1 LRWGEGGWQ
10 LSDLGSKNG
19 TLADGVP
26 AGGGTILAEH
36 AWLSFGGVLAT
47 FEVLTDQQSRRESEE
62 QVERWRST
70 LALRRRIAAAGSLDG
85 LVRGLLGSVVQLCG
99 AERAFI
105 LLARADGELEV
116 AAASGLGAGELKA
129 AEFSGSIGAVERV
142 LASGRVVAAS
152 DAMADSM
159 LGARASVAR
168 GGIRALVCIPV
179 TALERRL
186 GAIYA
191 DSRKPGSAFTELDV
205 EILEALAG
213 QAALA
218 IAAARLDEEV
228 RRLLADLPAKLDLP
242 AAARDRLRGEIDLAW
257 TRFGGFTAKPETAVS
272 PTGAVLWREL
282 LAAHASPPGAA
293 PPA

>member
-1 LRWGEGGWQ
+1 LY
-10 LSDLGSKNG
+10 LGSQ
-19 TLADGVP
+19 V
-26 AGGGTILAEH
+26 
-36 AWLSFGGVLAT
+36 LSFGGVLAT